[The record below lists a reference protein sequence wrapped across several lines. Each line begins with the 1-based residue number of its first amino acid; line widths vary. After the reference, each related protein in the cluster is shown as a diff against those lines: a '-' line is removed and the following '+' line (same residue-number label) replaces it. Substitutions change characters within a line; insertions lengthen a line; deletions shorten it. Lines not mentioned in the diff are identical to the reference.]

1 VPHRGKRNA
10 DEVLLLA
17 LACGATVEQA
27 AQQSGLSA
35 RTAHRRLAEPAFRQR
50 LQQARGDMVQRA
62 SGMLTAATLEAI
74 KTLLAL
80 QQPSAPPAVRLGAA
94 RAVLE
99 QGTKLREAADLTARI
114 EALEAQLRRGG

>member
-10 DEVLLLA
+10 DEKLLQV

-35 RTAHRRLAEPAFRQR
+35 RTVHRRLTEPAFRLC
-50 LQQARGDMVQRA
+50 LQQARDAMVQRA
-62 SGMLTAATLEAI
+62 SGVLTAANLEAI

-80 QQPSAPPAVRLGAA
+80 QQPSAPASVRLGAA

-99 QGTKLREAADLTARI
+99 LGMKMREAADLTARI
-114 EALEAQLRRGG
+114 EALEAQMRRDG